1 MRERIGRSDPVKVVL
16 WVTLLVI
23 AVVWVTPVFFI
34 LLTALKSKPDLI
46 NTGAFGLPTEIAWE
60 NFTKAW
66 ERGDLATTIR
76 NSVIIS
82 FIKVPLGIFISALAA
97 FALTRLK
104 VPLGKVALAV
114 IVMGAMIPVQVALAP
129 LFRLVLNLGL
139 INQYLGILLPYIA
152 FGVPFQVFLLTAYF
166 KAIPRELDEAARID
180 GASAWGIFR
189 RVIIPLSVPALAA
202 LFVLDFVSTWNEF
215 GIALVILQRQDM
227 WTVPLSLQNFKG
239 QFGNNYVEMNAAI
252 FMSII
257 PVMVVYLLL
266 QRYFVSGLT
275 TGAVKG

>member
-1 MRERIGRSDPVKVVL
+1 MRERIARSDPVKVVL
-16 WVTLLVI
+16 WITLLVI

-76 NSVIIS
+76 NSVIIT

-104 VPLGKVALAV
+104 VPLGKVFLAV

-129 LFRLVLNLGL
+129 LFRLVLNMGL
-139 INQYLGILLPYIA
+139 INQYAGILLPYVA

-166 KAIPRELDEAARID
+166 KAIPRELDEAARMD

-189 RVIIPLSVPALAA
+189 RVIIPLSLPALAA

-266 QRYFVSGLT
+266 QRYFVAGLT

>member
-1 MRERIGRSDPVKVVL
+1 MRQRIARSDPVKVVL
-16 WVTLLVI
+16 WITLLGI
-23 AVVWVTPVFFI
+23 AIVWVTPVFFI

-46 NTGAFGLPTEIAWE
+46 STGAFGLPSEIAWE

-66 ERGDLATTIR
+66 DRGDLGTTIR

-82 FIKVPLGIFISALAA
+82 LIKVPLGIFISSLAA
-97 FALTRLK
+97 FALTRLR
-104 VPLGKVALAV
+104 VPWGKAILAV

-129 LFRLVLNLGL
+129 LFRLVLDLGL
-139 INQYLGILLPYIA
+139 INQYAGILLPYIA
-152 FGVPFQVFLLTAYF
+152 FGVPFQVFLMTAYF
-166 KAIPRELDEAARID
+166 KGIPRELDEAARMD
-180 GASAWGIFR
+180 GASAWGIYW
-189 RVIIPLSVPALAA
+189 RVILPLSLPVLAA
-202 LFVLDFVSTWNEF
+202 LFVLDFVATWNEF
-215 GIALVILQRQDM
+215 AMALVILQRQDM

-275 TGAVKG
+275 AGAVKG

>member
-1 MRERIGRSDPVKVVL
+1 MRERIARSDPVKVVL

-104 VPLGKVALAV
+104 VPLGKVFLAV

-139 INQYLGILLPYIA
+139 INQYAGILLPYVA

-166 KAIPRELDEAARID
+166 KAIPRELDEAARMD

-189 RVIIPLSVPALAA
+189 RVIIPLSLPALAA

-266 QRYFVSGLT
+266 QRYFVAGLT
-275 TGAVKG
+275 SGAVKG

>member
-16 WVTLLVI
+16 WITLLVI

-46 NTGAFGLPTEIAWE
+46 DTGAFGLPTEIAWE

>member
-1 MRERIGRSDPVKVVL
+1 VRERVARSDPVKVVP
-16 WVTLLVI
+16 WTTLMAI
-23 AVVWVTPVFFI
+23 AVIWVTPVFFI

-46 NTGAFGLPTEIAWE
+46 NTGAFGLPTEIAWA
-60 NFTKAW
+60 NFTQAC

-104 VPLGKVALAV
+104 VPLGKVFLAV

-129 LFRLVLNLGL
+129 LFRLVLHLGL
-139 INQYLGILLPYIA
+139 INQYAGILLPYIA

-166 KAIPRELDEAARID
+166 KAIPRELDEAARMD

-189 RVIIPLSVPALAA
+189 RVIIPLSLPALAA
-202 LFVLDFVSTWNEF
+202 LFVLDFVATWNEF
-215 GIALVILQRQDM
+215 GMALVILQRQDM

-266 QRYFVSGLT
+266 QRYFVAGLT

>member
-1 MRERIGRSDPVKVVL
+1 MRERIARSDPVTVAL
-16 WVTLLVI
+16 WITLLAI
-23 AVVWVTPVFFI
+23 AIIWVTPVFFI
-34 LLTALKSKPDLI
+34 ILTALKSRPDLVA
-46 NTGAFGLPTEIAWE
+46 TGAFGLPSEIAWE
-60 NFTKAW
+60 NFTRAW
-66 ERGDLATTIR
+66 ARGDLATTIG

-82 FIKVPLGIFISALAA
+82 FIKVPVGIFISALAA
-97 FALTRLK
+97 FALTRLR
-104 VPLGKVALAV
+104 VPLAKVLLAV

-129 LFRLVLNLGL
+129 LFRLVLSLGL
-139 INQYLGILLPYIA
+139 VNQYAGILLPYIA

-166 KAIPRELDEAARID
+166 KAIPRELDEAARMD

-189 RVIIPLSVPALAA
+189 RVIMPLSLPALAA
-202 LFVLDFVSTWNEF
+202 LFVLDFVATWNEF

-227 WTVPLSLQNFKG
+227 WTVPLALQNFKG
-239 QFGNNYVEMNAAI
+239 QFGANYTELNAAI

-257 PVMVVYLLL
+257 PVIVVYLLL

>member
-1 MRERIGRSDPVKVVL
+1 VRERIARSDPVKVVL
-16 WVTLLVI
+16 WITLLVI

-46 NTGAFGLPTEIAWE
+46 STGAFGLPSEIAWE
-60 NFTKAW
+60 NFAKAW
-66 ERGDLATTIR
+66 DRGDLATTIR
-76 NSVIIS
+76 NSIIIS
-82 FIKVPLGIFISALAA
+82 FVKVPLGIFVSALAA

-104 VPLGKVALAV
+104 VPLGRLALAV

-129 LFRLVLNLGL
+129 LFRLVLGLGL
-139 INQYLGILLPYIA
+139 VNQYAGILLPYIA

-166 KAIPRELDEAARID
+166 KAIPRELDEAARMD
-180 GASAWGIFR
+180 GASAWDIFR
-189 RVIIPLSVPALAA
+189 RVIIPLSLPALAA
-202 LFVLDFVSTWNEF
+202 LFVLDFVATWNEF
-215 GIALVILQRQDM
+215 GMALVILQRQDM

-257 PVMVVYLLL
+257 PVVVVYLLL

>member
-1 MRERIGRSDPVKVVL
+1 VRERIARSDPVKVVL
-16 WVTLLVI
+16 WITLLVI
-23 AVVWVTPVFFI
+23 AIVWITPVFFI

-114 IVMGAMIPVQVALAP
+114 IVIGTMIPVQVALAP

-139 INQYLGILLPYIA
+139 INQYVGILLPYIA

-166 KAIPRELDEAARID
+166 KAIPRELDEAARMD

-189 RVIIPLSVPALAA
+189 RVIIPLSLPALAA

>member
-16 WVTLLVI
+16 WITLLVI